1 MLSGTTE
8 GGKEGDA
15 NVSGLL
21 SSYGG
26 IKRERQR
33 ERERERE
40 RESSTLAENSLRAL
54 RPSARK
60 TSFDLKAA
68 LHMGDLLK
76 GPLGPGFKR

>member
-26 IKRERQR
+26 IKRERQ
-33 ERERERE
+33 RERERE

>member
-33 ERERERE
+33 ERERDRDRERE
-40 RESSTLAENSLRAL
+40 REREREFN
-54 RPSARK
+54 AR
-60 TSFDLKAA
+60 
-68 LHMGDLLK
+68 
-76 GPLGPGFKR
+76 